1 MFRLSL
7 NDGEGMLF
15 VFRGPRKVCMWM
27 RNTFVPLS
35 VAFIRRDGVIV
46 GIDDMEPMTRRMHC
60 APQPVTYA
68 LEVSRGWFG
77 SHGVTLGSEM
87 TGLPQPAR

>member
-1 MFRLSL
+1 
-7 NDGEGMLF
+7 MLF